1 MRHYTAEEEQQ
12 VRMQADVRAW
22 ARAGMLDPQQ
32 TSALEQTLR
41 CGLKRTTTLLRVVLA
56 AFTALIIAAT
66 VGLTF
71 AFFNIH
77 RDLEVATTL
86 LVSGVVC
93 FGLADYLV
101 ARFRVYRYGV
111 EETLAVSASL
121 LVTFASVAFVNSRG
135 RAGGHI
141 DMVTALLVC
150 ASAALFVYRRFGFV
164 YAGVGAML
172 CVGLL
177 PFQLGLP
184 ASAERICAAAAFG
197 AMFFAA
203 RAAYRNQG
211 DDFPG
216 DEHAWLGAAACAG
229 AYLSLNLHASEGVPR
244 WLWTPT
250 LSIDRWFYWSTYVA
264 TWLIPGAAL
273 ADAVRAKDRRLL
285 VVGGAMALATL
296 ATNKP
301 YLGLPRQSWDLMLL
315 GTMLFGVAIGLRRWL
330 ARGPGGLRNGY
341 TSERVLDR
349 DADLLAIA
357 GNASVIWHG
366 RLHEAAPADPSPSSF
381 GGGRSGGGGAGA
393 SF

>member
-1 MRHYTAEEEQQ
+1 
-12 VRMQADVRAW
+12 
-22 ARAGMLDPQQ
+22 
-32 TSALEQTLR
+32 
-41 CGLKRTTTLLRVVLA
+41 
-56 AFTALIIAAT
+56 
-66 VGLTF
+66 
-71 AFFNIH
+71 
-77 RDLEVATTL
+77 
-86 LVSGVVC
+86 
-93 FGLADYLV
+93 
-101 ARFRVYRYGV
+101 
-111 EETLAVSASL
+111 
-121 LVTFASVAFVNSRG
+121 
-135 RAGGHI
+135 
-141 DMVTALLVC
+141 MVTALLVC

-203 RAAYRNQG
+203 RVAYRNQG

-216 DEHAWLGAAACAG
+216 DEYAWLGAAACAG

-250 LSIDRWFYWSTYVA
+250 LSIDRWFYWSSYVA
-264 TWLIPGAAL
+264 TWVIPGAAL

-330 ARGPGGLRNGY
+330 ARGPGGMRNGY
-341 TSERVLDR
+341 TSERVFDR
-349 DADLLAIA
+349 DSDLLAIA